1 MKTELPT
8 VGLQPAPPLAPQRP
22 LSPWYFTLQPQ
33 RAFLRPGNTPQVS
46 SHHRASAPVPG
57 ISTAL
62 LSGLKSTS
70 TCSGKQPWRSIF
82 IYSSIF
88 FSMILQFLTF
98 FKFLKKYSENSYTQK
113 LLSSL
118 SGFPGRYPR
127 SYVFILFYSNVKK
140 RRNVLKIFSLL
151 GLYFLLVKLSEVD

>member
-1 MKTELPT
+1 MVNKD
-8 VGLQPAPPLAPQRP
+8 VRYRIKG
-22 LSPWYFTLQPQ
+22 SF
-33 RAFLRPGNTPQVS
+33 
-46 SHHRASAPVPG
+46 
-57 ISTAL
+57 ISTKYSLFSFYIKILIRILILLIHISIRLFKEIAL
-62 LSGLKSTS
+62 LCLRLSFAM
-70 TCSGKQPWRSIF
+70 IF

-151 GLYFLLVKLSEVD
+151 GLYFLLVKLSEVDWFLFFFLLL